1 MIILRI
7 KNSNVECNGKM
18 LFEINNIYIN
28 DGDLIGI
35 IGKNGS
41 GKTTLLSE
49 IYNQIKNNK
58 QYSNSIELIKF
69 NDNLNMNKSGGEMVV
84 QKLLESFSYDKK
96 IYLLDEPTTYLDK
109 NNINKIANIIKRKN
123 SIFCIATHD
132 RYFLDKICNK
142 IWIIENETLVEF
154 NGKYSEYLEQREVDI
169 RTYNTNLD
177 KYYKERKKVQDSIRK
192 MKETQ
197 QSKKGKPKNMSAS
210 DYRMVGVKTKIS
222 NNQKKLQKN
231 IVKQNEKLNDLV
243 KPKKVI
249 EDYNIDFLDIFKI
262 KNRKSFYISEKEF
275 FINNNLLW
283 KSPNITFSSGDRF
296 ILIGRNGSGKTTFL
310 NYVKSQIPTT
320 YKVSYFEQNNLDLLN
335 RDISI
340 IEYIR
345 GFTNLD
351 NITLRNILALLNFR
365 GSDIDKK
372 IKNLSNGEKVKLYFI
387 SLLFQ
392 ESDVLLLDEITNFL
406 DIVTIEAVEKI
417 LKKYPGILIMVS
429 HDNNFIKNVST
440 KIIEFNIGQYIKFI
454 I

>member
-1 MIILRI
+1 
-7 KNSNVECNGKM
+7 
-18 LFEINNIYIN
+18 
-28 DGDLIGI
+28 
-35 IGKNGS
+35 
-41 GKTTLLSE
+41 
-49 IYNQIKNNK
+49 
-58 QYSNSIELIKF
+58 
-69 NDNLNMNKSGGEMVV
+69 
-84 QKLLESFSYDKK
+84 
-96 IYLLDEPTTYLDK
+96 
-109 NNINKIANIIKRKN
+109 
-123 SIFCIATHD
+123 
-132 RYFLDKICNK
+132 
-142 IWIIENETLVEF
+142 
-154 NGKYSEYLEQREVDI
+154 
-169 RTYNTNLD
+169 
-177 KYYKERKKVQDSIRK
+177 

-340 IEYIR
+340 IDYIR
-345 GFTNLD
+345 EFTNLD

-372 IKNLSNGEKVKLYFI
+372 FK
-387 SLLFQ
+387 
-392 ESDVLLLDEITNFL
+392 
-406 DIVTIEAVEKI
+406 
-417 LKKYPGILIMVS
+417 
-429 HDNNFIKNVST
+429 
-440 KIIEFNIGQYIKFI
+440 
-454 I
+454 